1 MLGDHKRP
9 GCAGDQ
15 VGVVG
20 RVGDGA
26 GPPGVLMAELIGQV
40 LDLIGGIPIDILYG
54 INGGAGRNVPHP
66 PGLVPAP
73 GQCRP
78 DW

>member
-40 LDLIGGIPIDILYG
+40 LDLIGGIPISGY
-54 INGGAGRNVPHP
+54 PSH
-66 PGLVPAP
+66 
-73 GQCRP
+73 
-78 DW
+78 